1 MVTSN
6 DKVVYVEPNLVDDFT
21 AYNSVN
27 AGEVYKSVSNENMCI
42 IVGLE
47 VEIKSRSSVLGQG
60 DENNIIQL
68 NWQSGANGEK
78 ASFTEGTKIYTT
90 PERKEYIK
98 ALTTNYT
105 DPNLFG
111 IHEVGSAELFGIKS
125 IDISYKTFMMP
136 EVTIQFVDVRGVS
149 LFAQEEM
156 RHNMINKGVSGS
168 INKDVEGSFFKSF
181 FTFPYPKYTLKV
193 KGFYGEMVSYELT
206 CSGFRASF
214 DSNTGNFNVNATFL
228 GYAFSFLTDVMVNYI
243 TVAPYCEYFGR
254 SYWEESV
261 SNNRFTLEDKN
272 GSDNIKMITLIDLC
286 KAYKEIKEEADKIL
300 EEVGPAKILQQNGG
314 TEEEIKS
321 VSGETEEYETICA
334 YHGLMASLQEIYTKI
349 NDEKDSSCGNI
360 AIRPENTNSYA
371 FIIDNDDDDERY
383 NSIKEK
389 LEELTESFKKF
400 NVDVSTKIKKYNVPH
415 DKSFLIGH
423 YEDYTEIVANRYN
436 PTNKYILKESG
447 ISEQVLREAIEKK
460 SEESIKGKD
469 YTYFSAWV
477 DGWSD
482 SSDIY
487 FYQDWGLKDILPQCS
502 KSNAPDELVGKE
514 AVEKATNM
522 ALRMAAEKILEF
534 PPTVENITKIIMA
547 HVETFIK
554 MVSQCIL
561 NINSPESPRTTSSL
575 NIDAS
580 SLSDI
585 NTTLGTDGNTYIP
598 PFPQF
603 KVWRNENGVKKEEEE
618 WPGNI
623 NGITSDNFEEIKLVE
638 GILNG
643 VERVVDE
650 MNTSGVNELVN
661 GGEKH
666 YEIPIQHPLTYYD
679 LFLNPGETPFGKTD
693 EVNID
698 DINEIFA
705 RFCVRAFGVFST
717 QNNTE
722 LTPFCYGCADAENF
736 IDYFGIDNLYNSIG
750 DVINPVTVADIMKFL
765 QDGDKKL
772 DQSKTGT
779 VWGNNENRLILTLV
793 HHEKVGKYDDDTCK
807 LCVGNWGSE
816 IGTTFKEHQI
826 FPVINWNF
834 KDFSYVNDS
843 GPTTKNFTNCIV
855 TPCLSNDDVVSSC
868 VKLKEGEISQFKRLY
883 DNSMSSSIGET
894 NKIVEKIFKKESGFE
909 FGENGVSKWD
919 IWNLDCLLDKDGER
933 KSIDELSYDND
944 GNVENFSE
952 YSINFRN
959 NFLNL
964 SIPNDNIIKRAEV
977 FLQVVFPIDSSNQ
990 HLYKEIVLNI
1000 DKATFTYATKFELL
1014 RLGMAFFEGYPAYQN
1029 VRPAI
1034 KNFFKDYFI
1043 EWANGEYKTLIDA
1056 NYALHL
1062 KDNYTVDSLY
1072 KELKDNLSN
1081 EIAVNNIILN
1091 HLEDGDVAK
1100 FKELYEVKIV
1110 ASGNFNT
1117 GKYVFLATRPNTQ
1130 PMNGLIKSLNQI
1142 VAVSIVSKYNKNKE
1156 EFEKIK
1162 KYQTTVFRTH
1172 LEGYFDGVLQ
1182 TLKDKINKK
1191 QEEITSQS
1199 TNERISFND
1208 DETDVK
1214 HGVYMGL
1221 KELHDRWLASGDQ
1234 EKLFDFKDMFYGE
1247 NPTFHFIDSVYNK
1260 IGKTTYLDLSSVVSD
1275 IVQSQTNSQYSLISM
1290 LSNMYSK
1297 NKMMIIG
1304 INNFIDLSRPDA
1316 MQNMFK
1322 PLSYTECH
1330 EPKNHMNFIV
1340 VLPYEPST
1348 KLAVDGADFE
1358 DTGFYLN
1365 KEEYTWPKMIQ
1376 EKNTGVGGDL
1386 SIPAFG
1392 VSYGQQYQN
1401 YFKEIQVDTSAPAA
1415 TEQSIAAK
1423 FMIAGSLRVGDES
1436 LKSIITYGQD
1446 LYSIYSNNSY
1456 TCTVTMMGC
1465 AWVQPMMY
1473 FVLTNVPMFGGS
1485 YQIIRVTHQ
1494 IRPGFMT
1501 TTFKGVR
1508 MSKVVTRSVKNY
1520 VFGGSLDSIGV
1531 NGGNGV
1537 GGGNVPYSSQYAN
1550 ISNDCPYAYYNP
1562 IISNGSKVTENDR
1575 MAYCY
1580 SLYTALIVPEV
1591 GLTSNQAM
1599 GICANACAE
1608 SSCNPYVCTIDGNK
1622 SGSHHGFGG
1631 GLFGFYANGKGA
1643 DLFRFV
1649 YGNAADEMISKF
1661 NGIIEPVWQKNPV
1674 PCSKTNTEKLAEMG
1688 IKYPIDFEDQKRFII
1703 SMISGPYSGITK
1715 CNTSE
1720 DATNYWMDKFEKPG
1734 PRDYTRWK
1742 VHGKWVQDAIASDM
1756 KISSIED
1763 VSSDSGVT
1771 VDSIASGLTMS
1782 FTRSLQTSQDYSNTT
1797 VSMKKVSDGKY
1808 EYTASGTGANNA
1820 LFDCAL
1826 STYSGWFDEIE
1837 WYVGNTNINN
1847 DALSVRIHIAK
1858 DLPTNK
1864 QEPKIK
1870 IVGDDGGNVL
1880 LLCCKD
1886 VNDIN
1891 DSLKL
1896 SLQKLF
1902 NKDTNEENTKNSVA
1916 FESYAKYICPSLSTI
1931 GIGELSDEFKTD
1943 EISRE
1948 DDKNKTKNKII
1959 SCDSVMGFG
1968 SITGS
1973 SDDDGR
1979 DEISFNDINSEYKP
1993 NSDTY
1998 DLTAA
2003 IKYLNNNA
2011 YNSSH
2016 SVCAKYVRKAIDV
2029 GFNTNPD
2036 KNSYT
2041 GKTGKRPVPAWR
2053 YVYFLPQIGFK
2064 FIGTTDNTL
2073 KGGYKPKFGDIA
2085 VYQKDNNPKEAGHIC
2100 MYSNDNGG
2108 QWVSDFKQTNL
2119 IVHRNK
2125 LETAYIFRYGG
2136 QIINPIV

>member
-6 DKVVYVEPNLVDDFT
+6 DKVVYVEPNLVYDFT

-27 AGEVYKSVSNENMCI
+27 AGEVYKSVSNEDMCI

-125 IDISYKTFMMP
+125 IDISYKTFMIP

-156 RHNMINKGVSGS
+156 RHNMINKGISGS

-206 CSGFRASF
+206 CSDFKAAF
-214 DSNTGNFNVNATFL
+214 DSNTGNFNVTATFI
-228 GYAFSFLTDVMVNYI
+228 GYAFSFLTDIMVNYI

-254 SYWEESV
+254 SYWEENV
-261 SNNRFTLEDKN
+261 SNKRFRLEGKN
-272 GSDNIKMITLIDLC
+272 GADDIGMITLIDLC
-286 KAYKEIKEEADKIL
+286 KAYKEIKEGADKIL
-300 EEVGPAKILQQNGG
+300 EELGPAKILQQNGG

-334 YHGLMASLQEIYTKI
+334 YHNLMASLQEIYTKI

-371 FIIDNDDDDERY
+371 FIIDNDDDDEKY
-383 NSIKEK
+383 NSIKDK
-389 LEELTESFKKF
+389 LEELTDSFKKF

-423 YEDYTEIVANRYN
+423 YEDYTEIVADRYN
-436 PTNKYILKESG
+436 ATNKYILKESY
-447 ISEQVLREAIEKK
+447 ISENVLREAIEKK

-477 DGWSD
+477 DGWND
-482 SSDIY
+482 ASDIY
-487 FYQDWGLKDILPQCS
+487 FYQDWGLKDILPQCNN
-502 KSNAPDELVGKE
+502 SNTPDELVGKE

-522 ALRMAAEKILEF
+522 ALQMAAEKILKF

-554 MVSQCIL
+554 MVSQCIR

-585 NTTLGTDGNTYIP
+585 NTTLGTDENTYIP

-623 NGITSDNFEEIKLVE
+623 NGITSDNFEEIKLVD

-650 MNTSGVNELVN
+650 MNISGVNELVN

-679 LFLNPGETPFGKTD
+679 LFLNPGETPFGKLG

-705 RFCVRAFGVFST
+705 RFCVRAFGVFAT

-779 VWGNNENRLILTLV
+779 VWGNYIRNLIECPDNYNSTL
-793 HHEKVGKYDDDTCK
+793 K
-807 LCVGNWGSE
+807 LCIGNWGSE

-826 FPVINWNF
+826 FPVIDWSF
-834 KDFSYVNDS
+834 KDFSYVNSS

-855 TPCLSNDDVVSSC
+855 TPCLSNDDDVVSVC
-868 VKLKEGEISQFKRLY
+868 VKLKEGEISKFKRLY
-883 DNSMSSSIGET
+883 DNSMSSSIGEA
-894 NKIVEKIFKKESGFE
+894 NKIVEKIFKKENGFE

-919 IWNLDCLLDKDGER
+919 IWNSDCLLDKEGEI

-964 SIPNDNIIKRAEV
+964 SVPNDNIIKRAEV
-977 FLQVVFPIDSSNQ
+977 FLQVVFPIVSSNQ

-1014 RLGMAFFEGYPAYQN
+1014 ILGMAFFEGYPAYQN
-1029 VRPAI
+1029 VRPEI
-1034 KNFFKDYFI
+1034 KNFFKNYFI
-1043 EWANGEYKTLIDA
+1043 EWVNGEYKTLIDA
-1056 NYALHL
+1056 NYSLHL
-1062 KDNYTVDSLY
+1062 KDNYTIDSLY

-1091 HLEDGDVAK
+1091 HLEDGDVAR

-1110 ASGNFNT
+1110 SSGNFNT
-1117 GKYVFLATRPNTQ
+1117 GKHVFLATRPNTK
-1130 PMNGLIKSLNQI
+1130 PMNNLMKSLNQI
-1142 VAVSIVSKYNKNKE
+1142 VAVSTVSKYNKNKE

-1162 KYQTTVFRTH
+1162 TYQTTVFRTH

-1191 QEEITSQS
+1191 QEEITNQS

-1208 DETDVK
+1208 DEADVK
-1214 HGVYMGL
+1214 HGVYMYL
-1221 KELHDRWLASGDQ
+1221 KLLHDRWLASGDQ
-1234 EKLFDFKDMFYGE
+1234 EKLFDFEGMFYGE

-1260 IGKTTYLDLSSVVSD
+1260 IGKTTYLDLSSLVSD
-1275 IVQSQTNSQYSLISM
+1275 IVQSQSNSQYPLFSM
-1290 LSNMYSK
+1290 LSNIYAK
-1297 NKMMIIG
+1297 NKMMIIA

-1348 KLAVDGADFE
+1348 KLAVNGADFE

-1401 YFKEIQVDTSAPAA
+1401 YFKEIQVDTSAPIA

-1423 FMIAGSLRVGDES
+1423 FMIAGSYRVAGEND
-1436 LKSIITYGQD
+1436 KSIITYGQD
-1446 LYSIYSNNSY
+1446 LYTIRSNNSY

-1473 FVLTNVPMFGGS
+1473 FVLTNIPMFGGS

-1531 NGGNGV
+1531 NGGSGV
-1537 GGGNVPYSSQYAN
+1537 GGNVPYSSQYAN

-1562 IISNGSKVTENDR
+1562 IISNSAKVTENDKK
-1575 MAYCY
+1575 AYCIY
-1580 SLYTALIVPEV
+1580 VYNALVRARLTPE
-1591 GLTSNQAM
+1591 QAM
-1599 GICANACAE
+1599 GICANIKHE
-1608 SSCNPYVCTIDGNK
+1608 SRFEPYLVILDENK
-1622 SGSHHGFGG
+1622 SKTSHGFSG
-1631 GLFGFYANGKGA
+1631 GLCMFHKGGEANN
-1643 DLFRFV
+1643 LFNFV
-1649 YGNAADEMISKF
+1649 YGNSGMDILNQFQNKL
-1661 NGIIEPVWQKNPV
+1661 EPIWDKNPHNSNESV
-1674 PCSKTNTEKLAEMG
+1674 IREMG
-1688 IKYPIDFEDQKRFII
+1688 IRFPISIEDQMRYII
-1703 SMISGPYSGITK
+1703 SMVSGPYSGITK
-1715 CNTSE
+1715 CNTAE

-1734 PRDYTRWK
+1734 PRDWNRWK
-1742 VHGKWVQDAIASDM
+1742 NYKVWVQDAIASNI
-1756 KISSIED
+1756 KLSSIED

-1847 DALSVRIHIAK
+1847 DALSVRIHITK
-1858 DLPTNK
+1858 DLPANK

-1902 NKDTNEENTKNSVA
+1902 NKDINEEKAKNNIA
-1916 FESYAKYICPSLSTI
+1916 FEAYAKYICPSLSTI

-1973 SDDDGR
+1973 SDDDGKG
-1979 DEISFNDINSEYKP
+1979 EIRFNDINSEYKP
-1993 NSDTY
+1993 NSDNY

-2003 IKYLNNNA
+2003 NRYLIN
-2011 YNSSH
+2011 H
-2016 SVCAKYVRKAIDV
+2016 SYEQGEKSGDCAKYVRKAIDV
-2029 GFNTNPD
+2029 GFNTDPD

-2085 VYQKDNNPKEAGHIC
+2085 VYQKNYNDKEDGHIC
-2100 MYSNDNGG
+2100 IYSDYNGG
-2108 QWVSDFKQTNL
+2108 KWVSDFRQTNL
-2119 IVHRNK
+2119 IVHPNK

-2136 QIINPIV
+2136 QIINPIT